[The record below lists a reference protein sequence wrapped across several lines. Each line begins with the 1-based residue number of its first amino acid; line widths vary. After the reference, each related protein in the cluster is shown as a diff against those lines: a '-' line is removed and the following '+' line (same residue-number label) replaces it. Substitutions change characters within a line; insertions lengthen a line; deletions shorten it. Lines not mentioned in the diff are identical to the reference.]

1 MMNDGFGYEICR
13 DVMEDNDDAD
23 DGGYD
28 ILMSSLQWMMM
39 GRGHCDTQH
48 IPQ

>member
-13 DVMEDNDDAD
+13 DVMEDNADVD

-28 ILMSSLQWMMM
+28 ILMSSL
-39 GRGHCDTQH
+39 
-48 IPQ
+48 